1 MSKNIV
7 ELRNLGPSSA
17 KALSRIGVNNLKE
30 LKSYGAI
37 GCYEALL
44 ELNGFKPS
52 LNFLYAML
60 GAIEDKHWTE
70 YKSQKGALLIELE
83 NNKELKNL
91 FSDND

>member
-1 MSKNIV
+1 MSKNIM

-17 KALSRIGVNNLKE
+17 KALSSIGVSNLKE
-30 LKSYGAI
+30 LETK
-37 GCYEALL
+37 
-44 ELNGFKPS
+44 
-52 LNFLYAML
+52 
-60 GAIEDKHWTE
+60 GAIEDKHWTK